1 MIININYKTSYNFTS
16 EVPRLV
22 QQLKLSPT
30 ECINQKI
37 IKWSIEASEGE
48 IVESHKD
55 CLGNQINN
63 IYLQNLIKK
72 QIITT
77 KGIIHTK
84 NTFGVMKGLHET
96 VHPDCFLRQTI
107 LTKPNKKIISLI
119 NKKSKAKTNSIEFCH
134 TMNTVVGDSIKYL
147 SGSTDIKTDAQHAIS
162 LGTGVCQD
170 FAHILISL
178 ARHNDYPARYVN
190 GFLAG
195 DSGHGDNDTHAWVE
209 IFIKDLGWV
218 GFDPSHKCSIDDKYV
233 RMGCGFDFADAS
245 MIKGVKS
252 NFKGEETLDKEI
264 NIQLQGSQ

>member
-84 NTFGVMKGLHET
+84 NTFGVMKGLYET

-178 ARHNDYPARYVN
+178 ARHNAYPARYVN
-190 GFLAG
+190 GFLAD

-233 RMGCGFDFADAS
+233 RMGCGC
-245 MIKGVKS
+245 VY
-252 NFKGEETLDKEI
+252 DKRC
-264 NIQLQGSQ
+264 